1 MDKRILS
8 EIDLF
13 LLDMDGTLYLGDR
26 LFDCTLPFLNAVR
39 QAGKR
44 YLFMTNNSSHSVA
57 DYVKKLEH
65 LGIPAKEEDFVTSS
79 QATVRYL
86 KEHYP
91 EARLYVCGTKSLQK
105 ELSDAGFT
113 VTTDL
118 EKTDCIVMGF
128 DTELT
133 FGKLRDVSYL
143 LSTRDLPYIATN
155 PDYVCPTEFGSVPDC
170 GSVCDMIFNTT
181 GKRPFV
187 IGKPHICN
195 RQHRIDGGGRRIKRS
210 IEASMKSCRLERLEE
225 FRRPFPEEERFAARK
240 RDASTRL
247 VIESLIL
254 ERFGDDLVDG
264 HRFAVELEGTRGARH
279 FVHRAFFV
287 ILAKVLEPRPL
298 RLTLDGFR
306 IVAPDALQW
315 TALYEERRAH
325 SRPVPYRHALRVKH
339 QRRLDRAP
347 CDSCRRDEAGPCRR
361 KCG

>member
-187 IGKPHICN
+187 IGKPQPFLPRYAMEKYGVPKN
-195 RQHRIDGGGRRIKRS
+195 RTAVIGDRIYTDIASGIAAGCVS
-210 IEASMKSCRLERLEE
+210 I
-225 FRRPFPEEERFAARK
+225 
-240 RDASTRL
+240 L
-247 VIESLIL
+247 VMSGETD
-254 ERFGDDLVDG
+254 E
-264 HRFAVELEGTRGARH
+264 T
-279 FVHRAFFV
+279 
-287 ILAKVLEPRPL
+287 ILAKSEQKPDLILKDCGEILEYL
-298 RLTLDGFR
+298 
-306 IVAPDALQW
+306 
-315 TALYEERRAH
+315 
-325 SRPVPYRHALRVKH
+325 K
-339 QRRLDRAP
+339 
-347 CDSCRRDEAGPCRR
+347 
-361 KCG
+361 